1 MVGRILVVT
10 VTALGAIAVTSA
22 RASTELAGPGTIRIT
37 SREVVRHVVD
47 VQPSGL
53 SPGDLLIRNA
63 LLYNRGIT
71 EHAIGHEEIVCTYL
85 GGGSA
90 FGDGSRSCVA
100 TVFLR
105 RGKLVAEGAVHNLFI
120 YELPV
125 LGGTGIYDNVRGTLT
140 VTFLGS
146 GPRREL
152 LLFRLTV

>member
-1 MVGRILVVT
+1 VELVGRVLLLSAT
-10 VTALGAIAVTSA
+10 TALAAVSVPAATG
-22 RASTELAGPGTIRIT
+22 LAGPGTIRVTNREIT
-37 SREVVRHVVD
+37 HEVVD
-47 VQPSGL
+47 VGQPGP
-53 SPGDLLIRNA
+53 SPGDMLIRSA

-71 EHAIGHEEIVCTYL
+71 SHAIGHEEVVCTYL
-85 GGGSA
+85 GARSA
-90 FGDGSRSCVA
+90 FGDGSRNCVA

-140 VTFLGS
+140 VTFLGN

-152 LLFRLTV
+152 LLFRLIV